1 MKIENYIKGWL
12 VGDFEPSLIKNKDIE
27 IAIKFY
33 KKNDIE
39 LNHCHKIATEY
50 TVVISGVV
58 KMMNVIFR
66 LGEIVIVTP
75 NIYNQ
80 FECIEDACILVIKT
94 PSIVGDKYI
103 VE

>member
-27 IAIKFY
+27 IINNGGWHF
-33 KKNDIE
+33 N
-39 LNHCHKIATEY
+39 
-50 TVVISGVV
+50 
-58 KMMNVIFR
+58 MMNVIFR
-66 LGEIVIVTP
+66 QGEIVIVTP